1 MPMDPNVL
9 PGQDCRGNEHSSQH
23 RDQRISL
30 GVEEIVNEEEAR
42 RRREQLN
49 RRPSYR
55 MILKDLETVGD
66 KPLKKE
72 MDEPSLSAEMLNND
86 GGQVQQQI
94 SSQSPDES
102 STTSNFLSS
111 DNGVAH
117 LIRNF
122 PPPNNTGLNNA
133 PPPPPLAPTAPL
145 CVGVS
150 SAASISSTPNPIG
163 AQALHLSSPTQAH
176 LSLGQLNLI
185 APQQHSSVS
194 QRIQSTVAPTVEI
207 PSQPQPQIRAGQ
219 QPLLNAVNNLE
230 MLGLKTGAVP
240 ESISTAFSQNDWQNN
255 LLTTYNRQQHPSV
268 APNHLLQQQQTP
280 PSNSSTSAITLTGI
294 NSSNNN
300 ASGGGTSHNQHVGP
314 PQNHGGL
321 GTRQGSAS
329 LTSFITHR
337 SDNEETNRKRQVRL
351 LKNREAAKECRRKKK
366 EYVKCLENRVA
377 VLENQN
383 KALIEELKT
392 LKELYCRKE
401 KGGEMQ

>member
-9 PGQDCRGNEHSSQH
+9 PGQDCRGNELSSQH

-66 KPLKKE
+66 KQLKKE

-86 GGQVQQQI
+86 GGQVQKQI

-185 APQQHSSVS
+185 APQQHSNIS

-207 PSQPQPQIRAGQ
+207 PSQPQPQMRAGQ

-255 LLTTYNRQQHPSV
+255 LLTTYNRQQHQSV

-280 PSNSSTSAITLTGI
+280 PSNSSTSAITLTDI

-300 ASGGGTSHNQHVGP
+300 ASGGGTSQHVGP

>member
-72 MDEPSLSAEMLNND
+72 MDEPSLSAELLNDD

-94 SSQSPDES
+94 S
-102 STTSNFLSS
+102 
-111 DNGVAH
+111 
-117 LIRNF
+117 
-122 PPPNNTGLNNA
+122 
-133 PPPPPLAPTAPL
+133 L

-185 APQQHSSVS
+185 APQQHSNVS

-207 PSQPQPQIRAGQ
+207 PSQPQPQMRAGQ
-219 QPLLNAVNNLE
+219 QPLLNAVNNLD

-255 LLTTYNRQQHPSV
+255 LLTTYNRQQHQSV

-294 NSSNNN
+294 NSSNN
-300 ASGGGTSHNQHVGP
+300 ASVSGGGTTQHVGP

-329 LTSFITHR
+329 LTS
-337 SDNEETNRKRQVRL
+337 L
-351 LKNREAAKECRRKKK
+351 EAAKECRRKKK

-392 LKELYCRKE
+392 LKGIKIFYAALRLLRRSLFLARA
-401 KGGEMQ
+401 

>member
-72 MDEPSLSAEMLNND
+72 MDEPSLSAELLNDD

-185 APQQHSSVS
+185 APQQHSNVS

-207 PSQPQPQIRAGQ
+207 PSQPQPQMRAGQ
-219 QPLLNAVNNLE
+219 QPLVN
-230 MLGLKTGAVP
+230 
-240 ESISTAFSQNDWQNN
+240 WQNN
-255 LLTTYNRQQHPSV
+255 LLTTYNRQQHQSV

-294 NSSNNN
+294 NSSNN
-300 ASGGGTSHNQHVGP
+300 ASVSGGGTTQHVGP
-314 PQNHGGL
+314 PQNHGG
-321 GTRQGSAS
+321 TRQGSAS
-329 LTSFITHR
+329 LTS
-337 SDNEETNRKRQVRL
+337 L
-351 LKNREAAKECRRKKK
+351 EAAKECRRKKK

-392 LKELYCRKE
+392 LKGIKIFYAALRLLRRSLFLARA
-401 KGGEMQ
+401 